1 MNNSGAKTID
11 LQPINIFIFCF
22 HGFMNDRNLYM
33 QNSEM
38 LDGDPNAI
46 KKKCISFFDSRL
58 LPQRMK
64 QGVKGYASVI

>member
-1 MNNSGAKTID
+1 
-11 LQPINIFIFCF
+11 
-22 HGFMNDRNLYM
+22 MNDRNLYM

-46 KKKCISFFDSRL
+46 KKKSISFFDSRL

>member
-11 LQPINIFIFCF
+11 LQPINRFIFCF

-46 KKKCISFFDSRL
+46 KKKNAFLFLIQDFYL
-58 LPQRMK
+58 K
-64 QGVKGYASVI
+64 E